1 MSQQN
6 LDISNTIAA
15 HDQILHF
22 PKGGKPSLATNE
34 WLIWSGNLNKNEDEG
49 ANSTLPDLEHGIKKV
64 LVPFTWWRSQIRN
77 QIHSQIQGQLNSHH
91 NEADLFSK
99 AKQGQIGVWFAAD
112 DDILKHAD
120 LIEQGKTLWPVVAA
134 HFPIFRDGR
143 SFSTAALLR
152 DRFQWTGEIR
162 AIGDVLIDQLLQGAR
177 IGFDSFA
184 LRPDQNTSVALKQFD
199 LFAVTTQ
206 NSWRGQRTIR
216 ASLSELSA

>member
-6 LDISNTIAA
+6 LDISNTIVA

-22 PKGGKPSLATNE
+22 PKGGQPSLAANE
-34 WLIWSGNLNKNEDEG
+34 WLIWSGNLNKNLDEG
-49 ANSTLPDLEHGIKKV
+49 ANSTLPDLEHGKKKV
-64 LVPFTWWRSQIRN
+64 LVPFTWWRSQL
-77 QIHSQIQGQLNSHH
+77 QSPLNSQH
-91 NEADLFSK
+91 NEADLLTMT
-99 AKQGQIGVWFAAD
+99 KQGQIGVWFAAD
-112 DDILKHAD
+112 EDILKHAD

-177 IGFDSFA
+177 VGFDSFA

-206 NSWRGQRTIR
+206 NSWRGQRTTR